1 MRGGRRRLGP
11 RRLVLEMER
20 VAADGMKIPGVSRV
34 HGLSKRGGADRAG
47 RRIER

>member
-11 RRLVLEMER
+11 RHLVLKMEG
-20 VAADGMKIPGVSRV
+20 VAADGTKMPGVSHV

-47 RRIER
+47 RRIGR